1 MQTGFGFGRKHVLR
15 SPVAVNKGWIS
26 GREHFCRQSFN
37 TSSDNEFVITMSDVF
52 ENVMELAKRRGFIWP
67 TSECYGAVAGF
78 IDYGPLGAMM
88 KRRIE
93 NIWRDFYVIR
103 EGYYEIECPTIAQE
117 AVFIASGHVA
127 GFADKMFQCPHCS
140 EYLRADHVAEGGGI
154 KNASTMKNEELAAAL
169 ATCTC
174 PACGKVLWTVQ
185 VFQFNLMFKTSI
197 GPGSQRTGYLRPE
210 TAQGM
215 FVDFGRLLRFY
226 RDKLPFGAVQIG
238 KSYRNEISPRQG
250 MIRLREFTQ
259 AEAEIFVHPAE
270 KNRHPQFKRYAD
282 YKMPLL
288 TWVQQQKCEDAATLS
303 MREAV
308 DNGVIANEYLAY
320 YVALTHEMLVSLGIK
335 PERLRF
341 RQHLPDERAHYATDC
356 WDAEILSDR
365 FGWVETV
372 GLADRTDY
380 DLNAHAKESGT
391 PMTVFIQYDEPKKT
405 ARRRIIP
412 NMGVLGKLYR
422 NKAKAIFEALKNST
436 PTADGADVVVD
447 GEKIHIP
454 ADLFEVRDEVVDLR
468 GEDIVP
474 HVIEPSYGIDRMCY
488 AVLEQA
494 YDEDIAD
501 GEKRV
506 VMRFSP
512 KVAPLQVAVF
522 PLMTRDGLD
531 TIAGEITRTLHKKG
545 IQAEYDDSGAI
556 GRRYRRQDEI
566 GTPFAV
572 TVDYDTKENNTV
584 TLRDRDSMKQV
595 RIAIA
600 KLPETVSALVE
611 GSVTFADLG

>member
-1 MQTGFGFGRKHVLR
+1 
-15 SPVAVNKGWIS
+15 
-26 GREHFCRQSFN
+26 
-37 TSSDNEFVITMSDVF
+37 MSDVF

-93 NIWRDFYVIR
+93 NIWREFYVIR

-127 GFADKMFQCPHCS
+127 GFADKMCQCPHCR

-169 ATCTC
+169 ASCKC
-174 PACGKVLWTVQ
+174 LACEEVLGNVE
-185 VFQFNLMFKTSI
+185 VFGFNLMFKTMI

-215 FVDFGRLLRFY
+215 FVDFSRLLRFY

-270 KNRHPQFKRYAD
+270 KNRHPRFSRYAD
-282 YKMPLL
+282 YRMPLL
-288 TWVQQQKCEDAATLS
+288 TWMQQQKCEDAVTLS

-308 DNGVIANEYLAY
+308 DKGVIANEYLAY
-320 YVALTHEMLVSLGIK
+320 YVALTHEMLVSIGIK

-391 PMTVFIQYDEPKKT
+391 PMTVFIQYDEPKKVP
-405 ARRRIIP
+405 RRRIIP
-412 NMGVLGKLYR
+412 NMSVLGKQYR
-422 NKAKAIFEALKNST
+422 NKAKMIFTELETAI
-436 PTADGADVVVD
+436 PTKDGADVMVE

-454 ADLFEVRDEVVDLR
+454 ADLFEVRDEIIDVR
-468 GEDIVP
+468 GEDIIP

-494 YDEDIAD
+494 YDEDVAD

-512 KVAPLQVAVF
+512 KVAPLQVAIF

-531 TIAGEITRTLHKKG
+531 TIAREITIMLHKKG

-595 RIAIA
+595 RVSIE
-600 KLPETVSALVE
+600 KLPETVSALVD
-611 GSVTFADLG
+611 GNTTFASLK

>member
-1 MQTGFGFGRKHVLR
+1 LIQG
-15 SPVAVNKGWIS
+15 
-26 GREHFCRQSFN
+26 CR
-37 TSSDNEFVITMSDVF
+37 DVF

-88 KRRIE
+88 KRRVE
-93 NIWRDFYVIR
+93 NIWRDFYVIQ

-117 AVFIASGHVA
+117 AVFIASGHVK
-127 GFADKMFQCPHCS
+127 GFSDKMCQCPHCK
-140 EYLRADHVAEGGGI
+140 EYLRADHVADGGNI
-154 KNASTMKNEELAAAL
+154 PNASVMKNENLAAAI
-169 ATCTC
+169 TSCKC
-174 PACGKVLWTVQ
+174 PACEEVLGNVE
-185 VFQFNLMFKTSI
+185 VFNFNLMFSTTI

-215 FVDFGRLLRFY
+215 FVDFSRLLRFY

-259 AEAEIFVHPAE
+259 AEAEIFVHPNE
-270 KNRHPQFKRYAD
+270 KNHHPSFKRYAE
-282 YKMPLL
+282 YRMPLL
-288 TWVQQQKCEDAATLS
+288 THIQQQKCEDPVEIS
-303 MREAV
+303 MQEAV
-308 DNGVIANEYLAY
+308 DKGIIANEYVAY
-320 YVALTHEMLVSLGIK
+320 YVALTHELLVTIGIK

-356 WDAEILSDR
+356 WDAEVYSQR

-372 GLADRTDY
+372 GIADRTDY
-380 DLNAHAKESGT
+380 DLRAHAKQSGT
-391 PMTVFIQYDEPKKT
+391 PMTVFIQYEVPKKT
-405 ARRRIIP
+405 ERRRIIP
-412 NMGVLGKLYR
+412 NMSVLGKQYR
-422 NKAKAIFEALKNST
+422 TKAKAIFDALMT
-436 PTADGADVVVD
+436 APPTSEGADIEVD

-454 ADLFEVRDEVVDLR
+454 ANLFEIRDEVIDIR

-501 GEKRV
+501 GEART
-506 VMRFSP
+506 VMHLSP
-512 KVAPLQVAVF
+512 NVAPVQVAVF

-531 TIAGEITRTLHKKG
+531 TIAHEITRTFHKKG
-545 IQAEYDDSGAI
+545 ILAEYDDSGAI

-566 GTPFAV
+566 GTPFAI

-595 RIAIA
+595 RITIA
-600 KLPETVSALVE
+600 KLPETIGALVD
-611 GSVTFADLG
+611 GSVTFSSLKS

>member
-1 MQTGFGFGRKHVLR
+1 MIQG
-15 SPVAVNKGWIS
+15 SN
-26 GREHFCRQSFN
+26 
-37 TSSDNEFVITMSDVF
+37 DVF
-52 ENVMELAKRRGFIWP
+52 EKVMDLAKRRGFIWP

-88 KRRIE
+88 KRRVE

-117 AVFIASGHVA
+117 AVFIASGHVK
-127 GFADKMFQCPHCS
+127 GFSDKMCQCPHCK
-140 EYLRADHVAEGGGI
+140 EYLRADHVAEAGNI
-154 KNASTMKNEELAAAL
+154 PNASLMKNEDLAAAITSCKC
-169 ATCTC
+169 A
-174 PACGKVLWTVQ
+174 ACEEVLGNVA
-185 VFQFNLMFKTSI
+185 VFNFNLMFSTTI
-197 GPGSQRTGYLRPE
+197 GPGSQRIGYLRPE

-215 FVDFGRLLRFY
+215 FVDFARLLRFY

-259 AEAEIFVHPAE
+259 AEAEIFVHPNE
-270 KNRHPQFKRYAD
+270 KNHHPAFRRYAD
-282 YKMPLL
+282 YRMPLL
-288 TWVQQQKCEDAATLS
+288 TYTRQQNCEDPVEIT
-303 MREAV
+303 MGEAV
-308 DNGVIANEYLAY
+308 NRGIIANEYVAY
-320 YVALTHEMLVSLGIK
+320 YVALTHDLLVTIGIK

-356 WDAEILSDR
+356 WDAEVFSPR

-372 GLADRTDY
+372 GIADRTDY
-380 DLNAHAKESGT
+380 DLIAHAGQSGT

-405 ARRRIIP
+405 RRRRMVP
-412 NMGVLGKLYR
+412 NMSVLGKQYR
-422 NKAKAIFEALKNST
+422 TKAKAIFAALERAT
-436 PTADGADVVVD
+436 PGPEGADVEVD

-454 ADLFEVRDEVVDLR
+454 ADLFEVRDEVTDIR

-501 GEKRV
+501 GESRT
-506 VMRFSP
+506 VMRLSP
-512 KVAPLQVAVF
+512 NVAPVQVAVF

-531 TIAGEITRTLHKKG
+531 TLAEEITRSFQKKG
-545 IQAEYDDSGAI
+545 VLAEYDESGAI

-572 TVDYDTKENNTV
+572 TVDYESRENKTV
-584 TLRDRDSMKQV
+584 TLRDRDTMKQA
-595 RIAIA
+595 RIAITD
-600 KLPETVSALVE
+600 LPEIVEDLVN
-611 GSVTFADLG
+611 GNITFASLMS

>member
-1 MQTGFGFGRKHVLR
+1 
-15 SPVAVNKGWIS
+15 
-26 GREHFCRQSFN
+26 
-37 TSSDNEFVITMSDVF
+37 
-52 ENVMELAKRRGFIWP
+52 MELAKRRGFIWP

-88 KRRIE
+88 KRRVE
-93 NIWRDFYVIR
+93 NIWRDFYVIQ

-117 AVFIASGHVA
+117 AVFIASGHVK
-127 GFADKMFQCPHCS
+127 GFSDKMCQCPHCR
-140 EYLRADHVAEGGGI
+140 EYLRADHVADGGNI
-154 KNASTMKNEELAAAL
+154 PNASIMKNEELAAAI
-169 ATCTC
+169 TPCKC
-174 PACGKVLWTVQ
+174 PACEEVLGNVE
-185 VFQFNLMFKTSI
+185 VFNFNLMFSTTI

-215 FVDFGRLLRFY
+215 FVDFSRLLRFY

-259 AEAEIFVHPAE
+259 AEAEIFVHPNE
-270 KNRHPQFKRYAD
+270 KNNHPSFKRYAE
-282 YKMPLL
+282 YSMPLL
-288 TWVQQQKCEDAATLS
+288 THIQQQKCEDAVEIS

-308 DNGVIANEYLAY
+308 DKGIIANEYVAY
-320 YVALTHEMLVSLGIK
+320 YVALTHELLVTIGIK

-341 RQHLPDERAHYATDC
+341 RQHLSDERAHYATDC
-356 WDAEILSDR
+356 WDAEVYSQR

-372 GLADRTDY
+372 GIADRTDY
-380 DLNAHAKESGT
+380 DLNAHANQSGT
-391 PMTVFIQYDEPKKT
+391 PMTVFIQYNEPMKT
-405 ARRRIIP
+405 ERRRIIP
-412 NMGVLGKLYR
+412 NMSVLGKQYR
-422 NKAKAIFEALKNST
+422 TKAKAIFEALITAMPT
-436 PTADGADVVVD
+436 PEGADIEVD

-454 ADLFEVRDEVVDLR
+454 ANLFEVRDEVTDIR

-501 GEKRV
+501 GEART
-506 VMRFSP
+506 VMHLSP
-512 KVAPLQVAVF
+512 NVAPIQVAVF

-531 TIAGEITRTLHKKG
+531 TIAHEITRLFHKKG
-545 IQAEYDDSGAI
+545 ILAEYDDSGAI

-595 RIAIA
+595 RITIA
-600 KLPETVSALVE
+600 KLPETMGALVD
-611 GSVTFADLG
+611 GSITFTSLKP

>member
-1 MQTGFGFGRKHVLR
+1 
-15 SPVAVNKGWIS
+15 
-26 GREHFCRQSFN
+26 
-37 TSSDNEFVITMSDVF
+37 
-52 ENVMELAKRRGFIWP
+52 MELAKRRGFIWP
-67 TSECYGAVAGF
+67 TSECYGALAGF

-88 KRRIE
+88 KRRVE
-93 NIWRDFYVIR
+93 NVWRDFYVIQ

-117 AVFIASGHVA
+117 AVFIASGHVK
-127 GFADKMFQCPHCS
+127 GFSDKMCQCPHCR
-140 EYLRADHVAEGGGI
+140 EYLRADHVAEGGDI
-154 KNASTMKNEELAAAL
+154 PNPSVMKNEDLAAAI
-169 ATCTC
+169 TSCKC
-174 PACGKVLWTVQ
+174 PACDEVLGSVE
-185 VFQFNLMFKTSI
+185 VFNFNLMFSTTI

-215 FVDFGRLLRFY
+215 FVDFSRLLRFY

-259 AEAEIFVHPAE
+259 AEAEIFVHPNE
-270 KNRHPQFKRYAD
+270 KNHHPAFKRYAE
-282 YKMPLL
+282 YRMPLL
-288 TWVQQQKCEDAATLS
+288 TFGQQQRCEDPVEIS
-303 MREAV
+303 MQDAV
-308 DNGVIANEYLAY
+308 EKGIIANEYVAY
-320 YVALTHEMLVSLGIK
+320 YVALTHELLVTIGIK

-356 WDAEILSDR
+356 WDAEVYSQR

-372 GLADRTDY
+372 GIADRTDY
-380 DLNAHAKESGT
+380 DLHAHAQQSGT
-391 PMTVFIQYDEPKKT
+391 TMTVFIQYDVPRKIE
-405 ARRRIIP
+405 RCRIIP
-412 NMGVLGKLYR
+412 NMSVLGKQYR
-422 NKAKAIFEALKNST
+422 TKAKAIFEALVTSMPT
-436 PTADGADVVVD
+436 PEGADIEVD

-454 ADLFEVRDEVVDLR
+454 ANLFEVRDEVIDIR

-501 GEKRV
+501 GEARI
-506 VMRFSP
+506 VMHLSP
-512 KVAPLQVAVF
+512 KIAPVQVAVF

-531 TIAGEITRTLHKKG
+531 TIAHEITHTFHKKG
-545 IQAEYDDSGAI
+545 ILAEYDDSGAI

-572 TVDYDTKENNTV
+572 TVDYDTKDNNTV

-595 RIAIA
+595 RVPIAQ
-600 KLPETVSALVE
+600 LPETIWDLVD
-611 GSVTFADLG
+611 GSITFSSLKP